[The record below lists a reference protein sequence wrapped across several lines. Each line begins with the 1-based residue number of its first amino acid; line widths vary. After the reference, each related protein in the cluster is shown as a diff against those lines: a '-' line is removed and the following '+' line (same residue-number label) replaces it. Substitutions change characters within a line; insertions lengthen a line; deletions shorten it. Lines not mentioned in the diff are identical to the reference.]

1 MKNRIFGYCRI
12 STQKQSIERQIDN
25 IKSKYPDAVII
36 EEASTGTTMDRPA
49 WNKLYKQLHEGDTV
63 IFDEVSR
70 MSRNAEEGF
79 EVYQELFNRGVALV
93 FLKEG
98 MLNTEVFK
106 QTQQI
111 ALIGDEIADIYIDAT
126 NRVLMILAEKQIKVA
141 FETAQHEVDFL
152 HKRTSE
158 GVRRAQ
164 ERYER
169 ETALGLPHE
178 KDKPGQKQGAKLTT
192 KKSIEAK
199 KKIEKYSRD
208 FNGFLPD
215 AEVIKLTGLSRNT
228 YYKYKSEMKQLHG
241 FEIEIAGE
249 IHDIEVPKY

>member
-1 MKNRIFGYCRI
+1 MKNRVFGYCRI
-12 STQKQSIERQIDN
+12 STQKQSIERQIVN

-36 EEASTGTTMDRPA
+36 EEAYTGTKMDRPA

-63 IFDEVSR
+63 VFDEVSR

-98 MLNTEVFK
+98 MLNTDVFK

-126 NRVLMILAEKQIKVA
+126 NRVLMILAEKQIKAA

-158 GVRRAQ
+158 GVKRAQ
-164 ERYER
+164 ERYAR
-169 ETALGLPHE
+169 ETALGLAHE
-178 KDKPGQKQGAKLTT
+178 KENVGQKQGAKLTT

-199 KKIEKYSRD
+199 EQIKKYSKD
-208 FNGFLPD
+208 FDGTLSD
-215 AEVIKLTGLSRNT
+215 ADVIKLTGLSRNT
-228 YYKYKSEMKQLHG
+228 YYKYKKEMKGLHG
-241 FEIEIAGE
+241 YEVNIGN
-249 IHDIEVPKY
+249 DTVTIEVVTN

>member
-12 STQKQSIERQIDN
+12 STQKQSIERQINN
-25 IKSKYPDAVII
+25 IKSKYSDAIII
-36 EEASTGTTMDRPA
+36 EEAYTGTKMDRPA
-49 WNKLYKQLHEGDTV
+49 WSKLYKQLHEGDTV
-63 IFDEVSR
+63 VFDEVSR
-70 MSRNAEEGF
+70 MSRNAAEGF
-79 EVYQELFNRGVALV
+79 EVYQELFNRGVSLV

-126 NRVLMILAEKQIKVA
+126 NRVLMILAEKQIKAA

-164 ERYER
+164 ERFAR
-169 ETALGLPHE
+169 ETALGLEHE
-178 KDKPGQKQGAKLTT
+178 KENVGQKQGAKLTT

-199 KKIEKYSRD
+199 KQIEKYSKD
-208 FNGFLPD
+208 FNGFLSD
-215 AEVIKLTGLSRNT
+215 ADVIQLTKLSRNT
-228 YYKYKSEMKQLHG
+228 YYKYKREMKALG
-241 FEIEIAGE
+241 SFEVKTDSVSFTVE
-249 IHDIEVPKY
+249 KLR